1 MWKKEDSMARLFTGS
16 WCGGLK
22 SDEIGRKFGQEEK
35 GRFSRPRPSIIED
48 AYCTR
53 IYTRM

>member
-1 MWKKEDSMARLFTGS
+1 MARLFTGS

-35 GRFSRPRPSIIED
+35 GRFSRPRPSFIELFP
-48 AYCTR
+48 YCTR
-53 IYTRM
+53 IYTRT